1 MQESSYAKKR
11 ERAPAARALLT
22 VDGSYS
28 IQKRCMTATVE
39 LWRPPVTDGAVPPGF
54 PALLREL
61 RLAIAGIGQRYTR
74 AALASSLSIEDVVLT
89 HAIVTGD
96 APIDVFFIDTGRL
109 DEETLAVAQALRAR
123 FGIELIVVRPD
134 AQAVAAYVAAHGGNA
149 FYDSVDLRKRCCTI
163 RKVEPLER
171 ALAGRDAWLTG
182 QRRAH
187 GLERARLAEHEFDAA
202 RGIAK
207 FNPLAAWSD
216 TAVWHYARQFDLPL
230 NALYLRGYAS
240 IGCAP
245 CSRAIRAREDP
256 RAGRWWWEDAASKEC
271 GLHTLQTTP
280 SQTAATVATITRI
293 VSTT

>member
-1 MQESSYAKKR
+1 M
-11 ERAPAARALLT
+11 
-22 VDGSYS
+22 
-28 IQKRCMTATVE
+28 IATVE
-39 LWRPPVTDGAVPPGF
+39 LWRPPPADTIPPGGF

-74 AALASSLSIEDVVLT
+74 AALASSLSVEDVVLT
-89 HAIVTGD
+89 HAIITAG

-109 DEETLAVAQALRAR
+109 DDETLAVAEALRVR
-123 FGIELIVVRPD
+123 FGVALNVVQPD
-134 AQAVAAYVAAHGGNA
+134 EAAVKQYVAEYGLNA
-149 FYDSVDLRKRCCTI
+149 FYDNVELRKRCCTI

-187 GLERARLAEHEFDAA
+187 GPERARLAEHEFDAA

-216 TAVWHYARQFDLPL
+216 AAVWHYARQFDLPL
-230 NALYLRGYAS
+230 NALYARGYSS

-245 CSRAIRAREDP
+245 CSRAIRASEDP
-256 RAGRWWWEDAASKEC
+256 RAGRWWWEDAAGKEC
-271 GLHTLQTTP
+271 GLHVAP
-280 SQTAATVATITRI
+280 ASAVATVARL